1 MAGLRAAAPGAREQQ
16 QQERSGSDPDLYRS
30 GQPGC
35 AAAFFFSMIAAEY
48 FFR

>member
-1 MAGLRAAAPGAREQQ
+1 VAGLRAAAAGAQQ
-16 QQERSGSDPDLYRS
+16 QQEERSGSDPDLYRS